1 MRTTVSERKTVIF
14 GGVALVV
21 ICSLAV
27 SPVPRTLA
35 DSPSPFHFAVQM
47 SAANANRQLMGI
59 GPGDA
64 PVRSAVLTQSDRDH
78 IKVQEAHWGSG
89 GGYRGYGY
97 GPRYYAGYGPRYYAG
112 YSPYY
117 SYYSAP
123 YYNYGYY
130 PTPYVAAY
138 PSYSYFPAPYY
149 SYPPIYTAVPRRA
162 FYAPR
167 GYYYW

>member
-1 MRTTVSERKTVIF
+1 MSKRKTVVF
-14 GGVALVV
+14 AGVAFSLV
-21 ICSLAV
+21 CAMAASSV
-27 SPVPRTLA
+27 SRALA
-35 DSPSPFHFAVQM
+35 DSPSPFHFAVKTSPA
-47 SAANANRQLMGI
+47 SANGQLTGI
-59 GPGDA
+59 GPEDA

-78 IKVQEAHWGSG
+78 IKVQEVHWGYG
-89 GGYRGYGY
+89 GGYRAYY
-97 GPRYYAGYGPRYYAG
+97 APQYYAGYAPYYPA
-112 YSPYY
+112 PYY
-117 SYYSAP
+117 S
-123 YYNYGYY
+123 YY